1 MAFINHIAMT
11 AFLIAGLQLPGQNLQ
26 HHNYSKTMTN
36 MTDKNQGGWSTATFG
51 GGCFW
56 CIEAVF
62 SRLNGV
68 KSATSGFAGGH
79 LEYPTYE
86 QVVTGNT
93 GHAEVV
99 QIVYDP
105 SELTYMQLLEV
116 FFKVHDPT
124 TLNRQG
130 NDVGPQYRSVIFFH
144 NEEQKNKAEQ
154 VIAALNKEGIWE
166 HPIVTEVNPL
176 DVFYPASDYH
186 QNYFERNPHQA
197 YCQMVISPKVN
208 KFEQLFRGLLRE

>member
-1 MAFINHIAMT
+1 
-11 AFLIAGLQLPGQNLQ
+11 
-26 HHNYSKTMTN
+26 
-36 MTDKNQGGWSTATFG
+36 MTDKNQTEWTVATFG

-79 LEYPTYE
+79 LEHPTYE
-86 QVVTGNT
+86 QVVAGNT

-99 QIVYDP
+99 QITYDP
-105 SELTYMQLLEV
+105 SAISYLQLLEV

-130 NDVGPQYRSVIFFH
+130 NDIGPQYRSVIFFH

-154 VIAALNKEGIWE
+154 AIAALSREGIWDD
-166 HPIVTEVNPL
+166 PIVTELSPL
-176 DVFYPASDYH
+176 DAFYAASDYH
-186 QNYFERNPHQA
+186 QNYFARNPYQA
-197 YCQMVISPKVN
+197 YCQMVISPKVK
-208 KFEQLFRGLLRE
+208 KFEQLFRDLLKE